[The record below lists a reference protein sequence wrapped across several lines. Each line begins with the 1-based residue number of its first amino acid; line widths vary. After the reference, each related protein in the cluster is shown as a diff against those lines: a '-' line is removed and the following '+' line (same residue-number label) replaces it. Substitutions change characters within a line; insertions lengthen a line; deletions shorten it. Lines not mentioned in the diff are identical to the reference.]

1 MSFCLTLFFL
11 FLGENGEFYDFPRNP
26 LFLYHF
32 YLAKDYFTFLSFIK
46 ENCLKANTLKLSDL
60 KRQNENDPRIYYLVV
75 YLFSCQGIFDI
86 KKSESKECRCR
97 MQRQTQNGLK
107 T

>member
-1 MSFCLTLFFL
+1 MSCLYIL
-11 FLGENGEFYDFPRNP
+11 EINP

>member
-11 FLGENGEFYDFPRNP
+11 FLGENGEFYDFPHNP

-46 ENCLKANTLKLSDL
+46 ENCLKANTLKPSDL
-60 KRQNENDPRIYYLVV
+60 KRQMKMIPGFTT
-75 YLFSCQGIFDI
+75 YLFSCQGIFDT

-97 MQRQTQNGLK
+97 VQRQTQMD
-107 T
+107 